1 MLIPWQLITIFNFE
15 DLLQFFYLFI
25 LRLRR
30 LCLLLLSEIAA
41 ERFNAIYWPLNHQT
55 ISMRAVMACY
65 FDGVEVN
72 FSSHV
77 SSATPHQQPTGS
89 ECLHLFIRFVSSC
102 DYLLPQLQHLEK
114 VSAKNCSSLFESV
127 FL

>member
-1 MLIPWQLITIFNFE
+1 M
-15 DLLQFFYLFI
+15 
-25 LRLRR
+25 
-30 LCLLLLSEIAA
+30 
-41 ERFNAIYWPLNHQT
+41 
-55 ISMRAVMACY
+55 VCY